1 MKSLLELFKKYK
13 SVSAYLFFGGL
24 TTLINL
30 LVYAFFTHQVPIYYQ
45 WANFWA
51 WFLSVL
57 FAFFTNK
64 VWVFGSHYSTVK
76 NFVVEL
82 VSFFFYRALSYVI
95 DAGIMYVGVSL
106 LQANGMLTKLVDQVI
121 IVILNYVFSKYLIFV
136 HKHK

>member
-1 MKSLLELFKKYK
+1 MKSLVELFKKYR
-13 SVSAYLFFGGL
+13 SVIAYLFFGGL

-45 WANFWA
+45 RANFWA

-64 VWVFGSHYSTVK
+64 VWVFGSHYSTIK